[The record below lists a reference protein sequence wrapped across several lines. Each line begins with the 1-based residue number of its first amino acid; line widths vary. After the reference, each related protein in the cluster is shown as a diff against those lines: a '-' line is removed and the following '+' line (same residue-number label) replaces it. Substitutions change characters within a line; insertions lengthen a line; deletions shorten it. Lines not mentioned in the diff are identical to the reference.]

1 MYGNIHQNRSTEER
15 KSDRQ
20 ILKCFGN
27 FHPIGEPMGLRIL
40 IERIRRRNEKKLP
53 IPFLKKR
60 RKKEMSK
67 QVPLKISNFNI
78 KFLKNLMIF
87 QKFAKLLVAYSRNFS
102 RNIQND
108 NLFSSSFLRQNLI
121 NFQRDVSRGIL
132 PLSTRGEGI
141 MP

>member
-1 MYGNIHQNRSTEER
+1 
-15 KSDRQ
+15 
-20 ILKCFGN
+20 
-27 FHPIGEPMGLRIL
+27 
-40 IERIRRRNEKKLP
+40 
-53 IPFLKKR
+53 
-60 RKKEMSK
+60 
-67 QVPLKISNFNI
+67 
-78 KFLKNLMIF
+78 MIF